1 MVGTALSDSTNIM
14 DTNPK
19 NIRIFAPVLVKQND
33 TVSIE
38 VVSGYDNIPGIYVY
52 YDNSIIGVTGA
63 GVHISFNATTADIHS
78 IAASKDGYFSGV
90 AEVRVLANATTGYSS
105 CHWAP
110 MECKNDFTVT
120 MTSPESVNQGDFVI
134 VKLYRTYEGIPYP
147 KTTVYLDDTNIGVT
161 DDDGEVY
168 FKAENSGIYTLNAKY
183 NYGNVSRIINI
194 IPKNT
199 SIPTLSPTPTQIT
212 TPTPSEV
219 DKNDATIVQPCEDNS
234 NKMCELIVKNGVI
247 VYKGPVYPETID
259 VNNPSEPIFP
269 IKDPNYKNHVG
280 ISHPCTPTGNTP
292 TYSQICDASYI
303 NGRLTNIMKYTHKE
317 YPCSSDVSGICREN
331 SQESIPVRTPIVL
344 TNTPIPTTNNPTQV
358 NYYPVTS
365 PEQTVTNTPEPT
377 SQQVTT
383 GGYAKIISQD
393 TVVEQDK
400 SIIEKIKEL
409 FTNIWKEY
417 VG

>member
-1 MVGTALSDSTNIM
+1 MPAMAGTVEVTNTPIPTPINTPIVTELSDSNNTVIETTETYLCSYPLSTKGTWCIKVSRNGVVISDTPISCGHRYAVMSCECGTDASRNGCYRITNRTI
-14 DTNPK
+14 
-19 NIRIFAPVLVKQND
+19 
-33 TVSIE
+33 
-38 VVSGYDNIPGIYVY
+38 
-52 YDNSIIGVTGA
+52 
-63 GVHISFNATTADIHS
+63 
-78 IAASKDGYFSGV
+78 
-90 AEVRVLANATTGYSS
+90 
-105 CHWAP
+105 
-110 MECKNDFTVT
+110 TVT
-120 MTSPESVNQGDFVI
+120 STPSVI
-134 VKLYRTYEGIPYP
+134 AT
-147 KTTVYLDDTNIGVT
+147 
-161 DDDGEVY
+161 
-168 FKAENSGIYTLNAKY
+168 
-183 NYGNVSRIINI
+183 
-194 IPKNT
+194 
-199 SIPTLSPTPTQIT
+199 PTPATPTNTPIPIVS
-212 TPTPSEV
+212 PTPSEV
-219 DKNDATIVQPCEDNS
+219 DKNDASIVQPCEDN
-234 NKMCELIVKNGVI
+234 NKMCESINKNGVI
-247 VYKGPVYPETID
+247 IYKGSVYPETID

-280 ISHPCTPTGNTP
+280 ISHPCTLTSNTP

-303 NGRLTNIMKYTHKE
+303 NGRLTYIMKYTHKE

-383 GGYAKIISQD
+383 GGYAKINSISQD

>member
-1 MVGTALSDSTNIM
+1 MVGL
-14 DTNPK
+14 
-19 NIRIFAPVLVKQND
+19 PVIEAKSNFHLQND
-33 TVSIE
+33 TL
-38 VVSGYDNIPGIYVY
+38 
-52 YDNSIIGVTGA
+52 IIGTLQPG
-63 GVHISFNATTADIHS
+63 
-78 IAASKDGYFSGV
+78 
-90 AEVRVLANATTGYSS
+90 ETTGYLQLKAPSYPVVLEGSMLLIQALGFSS
-105 CHWAP
+105 R
-110 MECKNDFTVT
+110 
-120 MTSPESVNQGDFVI
+120 Q
-134 VKLYRTYEGIPYP
+134 
-147 KTTVYLDDTNIGVT
+147 
-161 DDDGEVY
+161 
-168 FKAENSGIYTLNAKY
+168 TLQ
-183 NYGNVSRIINI
+183 INI
-194 IPKNT
+194 FDNVIIT
-199 SIPTLSPTPTQIT
+199 PTDASTPTPTQIK

-219 DKNDATIVQPCEDNS
+219 DKNDASIVQPCEDN
-234 NKMCELIVKNGVI
+234 NKMCESINKNGVI
-247 VYKGPVYPETID
+247 VYKGPLYPETID